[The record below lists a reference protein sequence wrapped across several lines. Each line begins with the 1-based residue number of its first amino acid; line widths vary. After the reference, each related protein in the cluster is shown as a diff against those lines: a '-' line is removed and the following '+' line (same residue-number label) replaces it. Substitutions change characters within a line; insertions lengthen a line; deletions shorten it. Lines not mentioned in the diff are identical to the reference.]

1 MILPRGLVLLRKE
14 AGLTSFQALRPLK
27 KALGKAKVGH
37 TGTLDSFASGLLVI
51 LVGSYARLTPWFS
64 ALGKSYRALV
74 RLGEETDTL
83 DPEGRVVAS
92 APPPSREAFEAA
104 LGGFR
109 GPILQAPPAFSALHI
124 DGKRAYE
131 RALAGEEVEMKPRPV
146 TIHRLELED
155 FSESGATLLVECSS
169 GTYIRSLARDIAR
182 ACGSRARLEKL
193 ERLSVGPFR
202 LEAAV
207 GGADFDPESHLRPLL
222 PEAAAAF
229 GFSPCLLTE
238 GLERAFAN
246 GQRIESAALKPL
258 WPEPG
263 PASAVAPAAG
273 SEPCVGAAAEACPAA
288 VFGASGAFLGLVDPS
303 ARFLEYRLV
312 LPEAS

>member
-27 KALGKAKVGH
+27 RALGKAKVGH

-92 APPPSREAFEAA
+92 APPPSREAFEVA
-104 LGGFR
+104 LAGFR

-131 RALAGEEVEMKPRPV
+131 RALAGEELEMKPRPV
-146 TIHRLELED
+146 SIHRLELEG
-155 FSESGATLLVECSS
+155 FSGDSATLLVECSS
-169 GTYIRSLARDIAR
+169 GTYIRSLARDIAL
-182 ACGSRARLEKL
+182 ACGSRARLERL

-202 LEAAV
+202 LEEAVAGAEFDAAR
-207 GGADFDPESHLRPLL
+207 DLRALS
-222 PEAAAAF
+222 PEAARAF
-229 GFSPCLLTE
+229 GLALRSLPA

-246 GQRIESAALKPL
+246 GQRVESAALERL
-258 WPEPG
+258 GGEP
-263 PASAVAPAAG
+263 APAAG
-273 SEPCVGAAAEACPAA
+273 SAASAGAAPSAVGTASAPVAIFAE
-288 VFGASGAFLGLVDPS
+288 SGAFLGLADPS
-303 ARFLEYRLV
+303 GRFLEYRLV